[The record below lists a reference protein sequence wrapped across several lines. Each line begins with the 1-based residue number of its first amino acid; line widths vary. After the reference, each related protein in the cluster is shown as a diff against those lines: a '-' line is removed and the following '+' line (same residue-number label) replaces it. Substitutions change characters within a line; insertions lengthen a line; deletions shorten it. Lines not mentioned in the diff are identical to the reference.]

1 MPNGANLH
9 SVLMDIEFIFKVD
22 RLCLSSLSG
31 HFNFCYISITY
42 EAYTMTFKATLSQT
56 CSSYW
61 KAIRQLVS
69 RHNEQLVADDV

>member
-31 HFNFCYISITY
+31 HFNFYISITY
-42 EAYTMTFKATLSQT
+42 EAYPMTFKATLSQT
-56 CSSYW
+56 CSSNW

-69 RHNEQLVADDV
+69 RHNEQLIAEDV